1 MRETLTISLPEPMRR
16 EVSRAARQEGLTKS
30 EFVRRALKSALFR
43 RALLNARAELVPRAR
58 RKGIYTDEDVFR
70 SIS

>member
-1 MRETLTISLPEPMRR
+1 MTISLPDKMRK
-16 EVSRAARQEGLTKS
+16 EINRAAKTEGVTQS
-30 EFVRRALKSALFR
+30 EFVRRAVRGALFR
-43 RALLNARAELVPRAR
+43 GALRSARLELVPQAR